1 MLDADAVRET
11 QTKRCFFSLV
21 WIGLLFVL
29 VWPLAYTL
37 VGFYV
42 VLLPFEEVDAIGP
55 VVKQCVA
62 FLEKSVCIRQK

>member
-11 QTKRCFFSLV
+11 QKKRCFFSLV
-21 WIGLLFVL
+21 WIVLLFVL

-42 VLLPFEEVDAIGP
+42 LLLPFEEVDTIGP
-55 VVKQCVA
+55 VVKECVA
-62 FLEKSVCIRQK
+62 FLEKSVCV